1 MPRKLRSDSLTAQ
14 VETTQ
19 TAMAEIAFEW
29 PGSWDL
35 PEDAE
40 KRAKVLAL
48 CDDVWNGRDPRD
60 WRETDGNIIAEF
72 ALVSID
78 LSETQT
84 ILSECNYLIEKEG
97 RGGKIIKTR
106 HPLMDAAQH
115 LTTRRMALA
124 RSLALTG
131 AAATP
136 RNVRQRGQDIANAR
150 RGDKDKSWLLA

>member
-1 MPRKLRSDSLTAQ
+1 MGRVRLPS
-14 VETTQ
+14 Q

-35 PEDAE
+35 PQDEA

-60 WRETDGNIIAEF
+60 WRETDSNIVAEF

-78 LSETQT
+78 LAETQAV
-84 ILSECNYLIEKEG
+84 LSECNYLITKEG
-97 RGGKIIKTR
+97 RGGREIQTR

-136 RNVRQRGQDIANAR
+136 RNVRQRGADMSKARGSNSIAQ
-150 RGDKDKSWLLA
+150 SLLA

>member
-14 VETTQ
+14 VETAQ

-35 PEDAE
+35 PQDEA

-48 CDDVWNGRDPRD
+48 CDDVWLGRDPRD
-60 WRETDGNIIAEF
+60 WRETDSNIIAEF

-84 ILSECNYLIEKEG
+84 VLSEYNYLITKEG
-97 RGGKIIKTR
+97 RGGREIQTR

-115 LTTRRMALA
+115 LTTRRMSLA

-136 RNVRQRGQDIANAR
+136 RNVRQRSVEMAEAR
-150 RGDKDKSWLLA
+150 RGNNIASSLLA